1 MAMHRECRE
10 DVGFDRPAQP
20 GHPSMSEYSVVP
32 AVKEGELSLKYQ
44 PKIDLDTGHI
54 FGVEALGRWR
64 HPARG
69 LLGPD
74 EFIPQAERA
83 GTVDQID
90 TWVIHEACRQV
101 RLWQQS
107 GEFSGSVAV
116 NVSALELSQPHFADV
131 VCSALERHGVDPG
144 FLILEITESCAID
157 HLELALT
164 NLNHLSGLG
173 VRVSLDDFGTGNSN
187 LTSLKY
193 LPVSE
198 VKVDRCFIKDI
209 AHSALDA
216 AIVAAIIAVAK
227 AKGAR
232 VIAEGV
238 ETARQLEVLAN
249 MGCRAVQGYLIGPP
263 MEPEDLVRAVRELE
277 KVVAPYDACVAQG
290 GASLWWR

>member
-1 MAMHRECRE
+1 MAAYGEFREGIGS
-10 DVGFDRPAQP
+10 DGHVQS
-20 GHPSMSEYSVVP
+20 GHPSVFGYRGLPV
-32 AVKEGELSLKYQ
+32 VKEGELSLKYQ
-44 PKIDLDTGHI
+44 PKMDLDTGRV
-54 FGVEALGRWR
+54 FGVEALARWR
-64 HPARG
+64 HPVRG

-74 EFIPQAERA
+74 AFIPLAEQA
-83 GTVDQID
+83 GTVGQID
-90 TWVIHEACRQV
+90 TWVVHEACRQV
-101 RLWQQS
+101 GLWRQR

-116 NVSALELSQPHFADV
+116 NVSALELSQPHFTDV
-131 VCSALERHGVDPG
+131 VISALERHGVDPG
-144 FLILEITESCAID
+144 YLILEITESCAID
-157 HLELALT
+157 HLELVLT

-209 AHSALDA
+209 AHCALDA

-249 MGCRAVQGYLIGPP
+249 MGCRAVQGYLIGSP
-263 MEPEDLVRAVRELE
+263 MEPDDLVRAVEELE
-277 KVVAPYDACVAQG
+277 KVVAPYDAYVAQG

>member
-1 MAMHRECRE
+1 MAAHRECR
-10 DVGFDRPAQP
+10 DGIGFDRCAQP
-20 GHPSMSEYSVVP
+20 GHPSMSGVRGLPV
-32 AVKEGELSLKYQ
+32 VKEGELSLKYQ
-44 PKIDLDTGHI
+44 PKMDLDTGRV
-54 FGVEALGRWR
+54 FGVEALARWR
-64 HPARG
+64 HPMRG

-74 EFIPQAERA
+74 AFIPQAERT
-83 GTVDQID
+83 GTIDQID
-90 TWVIHEACRQV
+90 TWAIHEACRQV
-101 RLWQQS
+101 RLWRQRR
-107 GEFSGSVAV
+107 EFSGSVAV

-131 VCSALERHGVDPG
+131 VCSALERHDVDPG
-144 FLILEITESCAID
+144 SLVLEITESHAID
-157 HLELALT
+157 HLELVLK

-198 VKVDRCFIKDI
+198 VKVDRCFIQEI

-263 MEPEDLVRAVRELE
+263 MEPDDLVRAVRELE
-277 KVVAPYDACVAQG
+277 KVIAPYDACVAQG